1 MNKNK
6 SLLIVINVD
15 WLFLAHRLEIAKGAQ
30 RNGFEV
36 TIVAKDTGRKNEIET
51 EGFRFIDLNISRSGV
66 NPFTELKTIFNLYT
80 IYKKTTPTI
89 VYQVTMKPV
98 IYGTLISRLLKI
110 PTVNA
115 VSGLG
120 YNFTDKRQGVVQK
133 IMIFLMKLGFNK
145 DNNHLVFEN
154 KDDYEDL
161 EAFKVL
167 SKKNNF
173 SVIKGIGVNLNNFK
187 FEDVVQKEKLI
198 ILFPARMLWDKGVKE
213 LVEASKILHKKY
225 AHKIYFKLCGM
236 VDIGNL
242 ESISEDYLNT
252 IEVENYLKWYGHQT
266 DMKSIYKSADIVV
279 LPSYR
284 EGLPTSLIE
293 ACATGRPIVTTNAIG
308 CKDCVDE
315 GLNGYKVP
323 VKSVQE
329 LADAIEKLINSPED
343 RKRMGI
349 YGRQKAEREFDQK
362 EVVKKHIDIYNELF
376 KSRD

>member
-30 RNGFEV
+30 KNGFEV
-36 TIVAKDTGRKNEIET
+36 TIVAKDTGRKNEIEA
-51 EGFRFIDLNISRSGV
+51 EGFKFIDVNISRSGV
-66 NPFTELKTIFNLYT
+66 NPLHELKTIGELYT
-80 IYKKTTPTI
+80 IYKKTKPTS

-98 IYGTLISRLLKI
+98 IYGTLVSRLLKI

-120 YNFTDKRQGVVQK
+120 YNFTDKRQGIIQK
-133 IMIFLMKLGFNK
+133 IMIFLMKLGFHK
-145 DNNHLVFEN
+145 DKNHLVFEN
-154 KDDYEDL
+154 KDDYHDL
-161 EAFKVL
+161 KAFKVL
-167 SKKNNF
+167 NHKNTC
-173 SVIKGIGVNLNNFK
+173 SVIKGIGVNLEK
-187 FEDVVQKEKLI
+187 FELEDFVEKEKLI

-213 LVEASKILHKKY
+213 LIEASKILHEKY

-236 VDIGNL
+236 IDEGNL
-242 ESISEDYLNT
+242 ESISEDYLNS
-252 IEVENYLKWYGHQT
+252 IEVKNYLKWYGHQT
-266 DMKSIYKSADIVV
+266 DIKSIYINADIVV

-293 ACATGRPIVTTNAIG
+293 ACAIGRPIVTTDAVG
-308 CKDCVDE
+308 CRDCVDE

-329 LADAIEKLINSPED
+329 LADALDKLINSPED
-343 RKRMGI
+343 RKRMGL
-349 YGRQKAEREFDQK
+349 YGRQKAENEFNQV
-362 EVVKKHIDIYNELF
+362 EVVKKHVAIFNTI
-376 KSRD
+376 

>member
-1 MNKNK
+1 
-6 SLLIVINVD
+6 
-15 WLFLAHRLEIAKGAQ
+15 
-30 RNGFEV
+30 
-36 TIVAKDTGRKNEIET
+36 
-51 EGFRFIDLNISRSGV
+51 
-66 NPFTELKTIFNLYT
+66 
-80 IYKKTTPTI
+80 
-89 VYQVTMKPV
+89 
-98 IYGTLISRLLKI
+98 
-110 PTVNA
+110 
-115 VSGLG
+115 
-120 YNFTDKRQGVVQK
+120 
-133 IMIFLMKLGFNK
+133 
-145 DNNHLVFEN
+145 
-154 KDDYEDL
+154 
-161 EAFKVL
+161 
-167 SKKNNF
+167 
-173 SVIKGIGVNLNNFK
+173 
-187 FEDVVQKEKLI
+187 
-198 ILFPARMLWDKGVKE
+198 MLWDKGVKE
-213 LVEASKILHKKY
+213 LVEASKILYKKY

-293 ACATGRPIVTTNAIG
+293 ACATGRPIITTNAIG